1 MFLFNFSL
9 IVFLFL
15 DEEREKKIR
24 VEIKPI
30 SNGAGPISASV
41 DELRAT
47 VENFSLSPLGVTL
60 VCLILIE

>member
-1 MFLFNFSL
+1 MS
-9 IVFLFL
+9 VPA

-24 VEIKPI
+24 VEIKPL

-47 VENFSLSPLGVTL
+47 VENLSLSPLGTVPVSWQSL
-60 VCLILIE
+60 VVSYHSL